1 MVVSVDMVLWSD
13 KIGMDAVEA
22 VVEKVSD
29 KVDKN
34 LQAVFFAEN
43 RIFFF
48 FFGFQ
53 KSFVVVDRVANG
65 TNIKRRV
72 ILKASSMN
80 TVHDFLG
87 N

>member
-34 LQAVFFAEN
+34 LQAVFSR
-43 RIFFF
+43 RIE

-80 TVHDFLG
+80 TVHDF
-87 N
+87 

>member
-48 FFGFQ
+48 FFWVPEKFRCG
-53 KSFVVVDRVANG
+53 
-65 TNIKRRV
+65 
-72 ILKASSMN
+72 
-80 TVHDFLG
+80 
-87 N
+87 

>member
-48 FFGFQ
+48 FF
-53 KSFVVVDRVANG
+53 
-65 TNIKRRV
+65 
-72 ILKASSMN
+72 
-80 TVHDFLG
+80 LG
-87 N
+87 SRKVSLWLIELLMGLISREG